1 MKRFSVFHPL
11 FLSFYSKPLYQDV
24 AKNWKGGGFL
34 SLLIV
39 LVLTW
44 IPVMITVNAEVG
56 AFLDREAP
64 KYINQVP
71 KISVEKGEAR
81 VDVPTMPYSI
91 IDPSSGMELMV
102 IDTTGRITS
111 LEQTPAL
118 SLLTKTKFM
127 MRQEQRNEIRV
138 FDLAAFE
145 GLTLDSGRVNGWVQA
160 FKSGFAIIA
169 YPFAVAGSY
178 LYRIVQAL
186 IYALIALIF
195 ARVLKVSL
203 EYGALLQLALVAI
216 TPVLLLNTLRTVLG
230 VPVPFAGLIS
240 FIVALGYLF
249 LAVKANAGNGSASA

>member
-1 MKRFSVFHPL
+1 MRTEDIEF
-11 FLSFYSKPLYQDV
+11 V
-24 AKNWKGGGFL
+24 ADEMERCGFWAIEVWGGATF
-34 SLLIV
+34 
-39 LVLTW
+39 
-44 IPVMITVNAEVG
+44 
-56 AFLDREAP
+56 
-64 KYINQVP
+64 
-71 KISVEKGEAR
+71 
-81 VDVPTMPYSI
+81 DVPHRFLGEDPWERPRVLKKLMP
-91 IDPSSGMELMV
+91 
-102 IDTTGRITS
+102 
-111 LEQTPAL
+111 
-118 SLLTKTKFM
+118 KTKFM
-127 MRQEQRNEIRV
+127 MRQEQMNEIRV

-240 FIVALGYLF
+240 FLVALGYLF